1 MSEPDPSPS
10 GERWRQHAVSV
21 ALVVGLALGV
31 GVGVAVVPIADR
43 TGLLTEAEPGATPS
57 QSPDAGPRPSQ
68 PVPTTTGEPVVA
80 PGAAGVAPGPVVADP
95 SVAELHG
102 PVSRGTDPSRDGA
115 VAAFTSYSVWLLT
128 SPAAA
133 ADPAGAL
140 EVVGQGLLNP
150 TLMQPFV
157 DLDRDASD
165 AFEVERGAYRVPG
178 YSGPEEAPDQVMVE
192 VLAPLTL
199 DGSTR
204 WAVVGGVV
212 QWTDGGW
219 SLQNIGPREVPQPSS
234 GPSVADFS
242 EDDVAATLDGLG
254 WATFSRPR

>member
-10 GERWRQHAVSV
+10 GERWRRHAASA

-31 GVGVAVVPIADR
+31 GVGVAVVPIADT
-43 TGLLTEAEPGATPS
+43 TGLMTEAGPAPTPS
-57 QSPDAGPRPSQ
+57 PTDGPPPSQ
-68 PVPTTTGEPVVA
+68 AAPSSTDSPVVA
-80 PGAAGVAPGPVVADP
+80 PGGAGVAPGSVVADP
-95 SVAELHG
+95 SVAELRG
-102 PVSRGTDPSRDGA
+102 PVGRGTDPSPDGA

-133 ADPAGAL
+133 TDPAGAL
-140 EVVGQGLLNP
+140 EVVGRGLLTP
-150 TLMQPFV
+150 TLVQSLV
-157 DLDRDASD
+157 DLDRSAPD

-204 WAVVGGVV
+204 WAVIGGVV
-212 QWTDGGW
+212 QWTDGAW
-219 SLQNIGPREVPQPSS
+219 SLQSLAPREVPQPTA
-234 GPSVADFS
+234 GWSVAEFS
-242 EDDVAATLDGLG
+242 EDDVATILPGLG
-254 WATFSRPR
+254 WATFSPAR